1 MAMRTHRNL
10 LGAEGQLL
18 LACPVAA
25 QNAVQNHVLQTPFN
39 SPNARIGFR
48 GQQLLPAKT
57 TISRQWLGRS
67 SAFVYHSK
75 PVLSNRQFGRGVARS
90 MGVAD
95 EAENP
100 EGTQQMS
107 TLEISIK
114 KWEDILKHSNAYLPH
129 AVVASTVLALVYPPS
144 FAWFTTKYYAPA
156 LGFLMFAVGLNFS
169 LKDFGKAFEQPGVL
183 AIGFFCQYMVK
194 PLLGV
199 VFAAIS
205 VSILHLPE
213 AVGSGLILVACS
225 SGAQLSNYA
234 TFLAEPGFAP
244 LSIVMTALSTA
255 AAVVVTPLLVLLLL
269 GRRLHIDLVGMIR
282 NITEIVV
289 APIAAGLFLNR
300 FAPSISR
307 MIRPSL
313 PFLSVLVTSCCIG
326 SPLAVNIDSIRSPLG
341 LLILA
346 PVVGFHTAAFVAGYK
361 LTELTWPNTPDLR
374 GLARTMSFETGMQ
387 SSLLGLALANNFF
400 EDPLVGLPPAVSVV
414 TMSLMAFGLVT
425 YWNSKQ

>member
-1 MAMRTHRNL
+1 
-10 LGAEGQLL
+10 
-18 LACPVAA
+18 LAPGTPCILVS
-25 QNAVQNHVLQTPFN
+25 QIQKTAVD
-39 SPNARIGFR
+39 
-48 GQQLLPAKT
+48 LLP
-57 TISRQWLGRS
+57 
-67 SAFVYHSK
+67 
-75 PVLSNRQFGRGVARS
+75 
-90 MGVAD
+90 
-95 EAENP
+95 
-100 EGTQQMS
+100 
-107 TLEISIK
+107 
-114 KWEDILKHSNAYLPH
+114 
-129 AVVASTVLALVYPPS
+129 
-144 FAWFTTKYYAPA
+144 
-156 LGFLMFAVGLNFS
+156 
-169 LKDFGKAFEQPGVL
+169 
-183 AIGFFCQYMVK
+183 FC
-194 PLLGV
+194 
-199 VFAAIS
+199 A
-205 VSILHLPE
+205 
-213 AVGSGLILVACS
+213 GSGLILVACS

-234 TFLAEPGFAP
+234 TFLAEPAFAP

-255 AAVVVTPLLVLLLL
+255 AAVVVTPLLTLLLL

-326 SPLAVNIDSIRSPLG
+326 SPLAVNIDAIRSPLG

-346 PVVGFHTAAFVAGYK
+346 PVLGFHTAAFVAGYK
-361 LTELTWPNTPDLR
+361 LTEVTWPNTPDLR